1 MPFCYLLVF
10 PYVDAPPPLPVEP
23 IKGLK
28 DAPYFQPVD
37 IQVRSLGQAPRVVE
51 GTSITIHTQIFD
63 ERVQIME
70 CHFDLAAPL
79 SMATIQHRNRIETA
93 LRDQLVP
100 ASAQASGLY
109 EEYITLMLAHV
120 DGTPDEFIDRH
131 AQDLA
136 RFIRSQ
142 REIFGPS
149 EIEDILISRIRYSEE
164 ELTLVDWEGALLIS
178 PTGDFQADIE
188 LLKIGNY
195 QLVRYRLLAQA
206 IEDSLLDI
214 KASFFKGPRTS
225 IRPGPTRAALRRII
239 QHRLE
244 MILEFEHTEQ
254 NLLLIGD
261 WYSAKLYHAIQDEFY
276 LDDWKQTVQ
285 SKLDNLENIVTTIQE
300 NFAFSWKG
308 FLDNVELTGW
318 LILLLGYFILF
329 FIEWRATP

>member
-10 PYVDAPPPLPVEP
+10 PCEDIPQQSSPEP

-37 IQVRSLGQAPRVVE
+37 IQVRSLGQSTRVVE
-51 GTSITIHTQIFD
+51 GTSVNVHAQIYD

-70 CHFDLAAPL
+70 CHFELARPL
-79 SMATIQHRNRIETA
+79 QGATIQHRNRIEAA
-93 LRDQLVP
+93 LREELVP
-100 ASAQASGLY
+100 ASAHANGLY
-109 EEYITLMLAHV
+109 EEFIILMLSQV
-120 DGTPDEFIDRH
+120 DGSPDEFIDHH

-149 EIEDILISRIRYSEE
+149 EIEDILITRVRYSED

-195 QLVRYRLLAQA
+195 QLVRYRVLAQA
-206 IEDSLLDI
+206 IEENLLDI
-214 KASFFKGPRTS
+214 KTIFLKGSRSP
-225 IRPGPTRAALRRII
+225 ILPGPPRAALRRII

-261 WYSAKLYHAIQDEFY
+261 WYSAKLYRAIQDEFY
-276 LDDWKQTVQ
+276 LDDWKLTVQ
-285 SKLDNLENIVTTIQE
+285 SKLDNLESIVTTIQE
-300 NFAFSWKG
+300 HFSFSWKG
-308 FLDNVELTGW
+308 ILDNVELTGW

-329 FIEWRATP
+329 FIEMRATP

>member
-1 MPFCYLLVF
+1 MPLCYLLVF
-10 PYVDAPPPLPVEP
+10 PCEDIPQQSPPEP

-37 IQVRSLGQAPRVVE
+37 IQVRSLGQATRVVE
-51 GTSITIHTQIFD
+51 DTPVTIHTQIYD

-79 SMATIQHRNRIETA
+79 HLATIQHCNRIEAA
-93 LRDQLVP
+93 LREQLVP
-100 ASAQASGLY
+100 VSAHDSGLY
-109 EEYITLMLAHV
+109 EEYIILMLAQV
-120 DGTPDEFIDRH
+120 EGTPDEFIEHH
-131 AQDLA
+131 ARDLA
-136 RFIRSQ
+136 RFIHSQ

-149 EIEDILISRIRYSEE
+149 EIEDILISRVRYSEE

-195 QLVRYRLLAQA
+195 QLVRYRLLDQT
-206 IEDSLLDI
+206 IEENLLDI
-214 KASFFKGPRTS
+214 KTSFLKGPRS
-225 IRPGPTRAALRRII
+225 PMWPGPPRAALRRII

-261 WYSAKLYHAIQDEFY
+261 WYSAKLYGAIRNEFY

-300 NFAFSWKG
+300 HFAFSWKG
-308 FLDNVELTGW
+308 IFDNLELTGW

-329 FIEWRATP
+329 FIEMRASP